1 MTLISDIYTNNFP
14 FCPAMSK
21 NSYMHEWDSE
31 YQLPFCEI
39 YSQSNM
45 IECEIIME
53 KKEKPL
59 KAFFHLTLHEEIMHQ
74 SAK

>member
-1 MTLISDIYTNNFP
+1 
-14 FCPAMSK
+14 MS
-21 NSYMHEWDSE
+21 NEFYMHEWDSE

-53 KKEKPL
+53 KRKTFKSIFSSNTTWGNNAPISKIMSL
-59 KAFFHLTLHEEIMHQ
+59 DRLSAAYFQGCKA
-74 SAK
+74 